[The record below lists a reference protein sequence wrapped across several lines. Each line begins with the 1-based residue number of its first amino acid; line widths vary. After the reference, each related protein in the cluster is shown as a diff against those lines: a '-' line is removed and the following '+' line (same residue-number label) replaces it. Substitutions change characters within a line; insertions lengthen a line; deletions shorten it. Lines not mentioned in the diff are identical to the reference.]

1 MQKELYNQFKSD
13 KTLNFDQ
20 YPYSPDVVMG
30 YKGSKI
36 GVFVLPE
43 TGSMRDTYK
52 PDGAHRLK
60 MRLLEKSQ

>member
-1 MQKELYNQFKSD
+1 
-13 KTLNFDQ
+13 
-20 YPYSPDVVMG
+20 MG